1 MLCIIN
7 IRKKRQEMKLQETS
21 DRINIYIIYL
31 IKEIPTTVVENKNY
45 LLSIVSLLLKLTCKY

>member
-1 MLCIIN
+1 
-7 IRKKRQEMKLQETS
+7 MKLQETS

-45 LLSIVSLLLKLTCKY
+45 LLSIVSLLLKLTRKY